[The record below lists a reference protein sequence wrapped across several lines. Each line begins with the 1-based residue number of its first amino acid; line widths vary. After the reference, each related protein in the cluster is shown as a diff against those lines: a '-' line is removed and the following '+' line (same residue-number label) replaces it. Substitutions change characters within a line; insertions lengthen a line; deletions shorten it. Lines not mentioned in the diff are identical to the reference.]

1 MSQLVIVLVYSFRC
15 YKCQNFLLCMCVS
28 SSHKCHNCLLYLAIY
43 SDVTNVTT
51 VYCICI
57 FIQVPQI
64 SQLFIV
70 YVYLFR
76 CHKCHNC
83 LSHIYIYSGAT
94 NVISRAVTGLVMH
107 FCNVNTALAT
117 SLALFVASVSIAAY
131 PLVETYF
138 MLSLLSGLFGFST
151 GRWGF

>member
-1 MSQLVIVLVYSFRC
+1 MSQLFIVYVYLFRC
-15 YKCQNFLLCMCVS
+15 
-28 SSHKCHNCLLYLAIY
+28 HKCHNCLLCMYIY
-43 SDVTNVTT
+43 SGATNVTT

-57 FIQVPQI
+57 FIQVPQM

-83 LSHIYIYSGAT
+83 LSYMYIYSGAT

-117 SLALFVASVSIAAY
+117 SLALFVASASIAAY

-138 MLSLLSGLFGFST
+138 MLSLLAGLFGFST